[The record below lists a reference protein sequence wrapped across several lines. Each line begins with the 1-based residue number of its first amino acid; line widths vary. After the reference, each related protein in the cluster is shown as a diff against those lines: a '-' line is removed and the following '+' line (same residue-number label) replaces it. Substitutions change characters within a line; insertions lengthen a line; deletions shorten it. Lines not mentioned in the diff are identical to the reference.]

1 MANHEHLKWLKEGVE
16 AWNRRRQR
24 ENFKPNLFGVEL
36 SSATLNG
43 VDFRDANLRCSN
55 LKDANL
61 DNADLTNAALDGAD
75 LQNANLSNT
84 TLVGAHLRHATLI
97 GVNLLNAQPWQARL
111 YLPLD
116 EISFL
121 PYQDEVTDPSEA
133 YQAAELDINKT
144 KIDDIACLLGAC
156 RAIGDKYQHYYT
168 YDAIRLYF
176 RGESRCSWEL
186 RPSAMRSKARSVE
199 GEMLLQLMSRRA
211 QDFSGVPSALA
222 QWVLAQHHGLPTR
235 LLDITRN
242 PLVALF
248 HACDERDSQ
257 DKNGCL
263 HIFAVPKTLIKPFNS
278 DAISIITNFAKL
290 SEHEQSLL
298 LGRTDGH
305 EDDYHEVIGRL
316 YHFIRE
322 EKPYFKERIDLEIS
336 SVYSSLNRSRP
347 LNVSRAQSG
356 AFLLSAFH
364 QRFERNETL
373 KHVAEMPIYGHFK
386 LKVPHACKSGILHE
400 LRLFNITRGT
410 LFLDWMKRRMRSDVT
425 LPARGE
431 HDVYRVWRP
440 RVSSGEACNG
450 ATETDIHRAGS
461 CI

>member
-16 AWNRRRQR
+16 AWNKRRQR
-24 ENFKPNLFGVEL
+24 ENFKPNLFGAEL

-43 VDFRDANLRCSN
+43 VDFRDANLRRSN
-55 LKDANL
+55 LKGANL
-61 DNADLTNAALDGAD
+61 DNADLTDAALDGAD
-75 LQNANLSNT
+75 LQNANLSNA

-116 EISFL
+116 GEMGFL
-121 PYQDEVTDPSEA
+121 PYQDEVTNPSEA
-133 YQAAELDINKT
+133 YQAAELEINKT
-144 KIDDIACLLGAC
+144 KIDDIAFLLGAC
-156 RAIGDKYQHYYT
+156 RAIGDKYQHYHI

-186 RPSAMRSKARSVE
+186 RPSAMRSEARSGE

-211 QDFSGVPSALA
+211 QDFSGVTSALA

-248 HACDERDSQ
+248 HACDERYSQ

-290 SEHEQSLL
+290 FEYEQSLL
-298 LGRTDGH
+298 LGRTGRH

-322 EKPYFKERIDLEIS
+322 EKPYFKERIDLRDFFRVFVVEPQQTFER
-336 SVYSSLNRSRP
+336 L
-347 LNVSRAQSG
+347 RAQSG

-364 QRFERNETL
+364 RRFERNETL

-386 LKVPHACKSGILHE
+386 LKVPHACKRDILHE
-400 LRLFNITRGT
+400 LRLFNITRET
-410 LFLDWMKRRMRSDVT
+410 LFPGLDETANEVRRN
-425 LPARGE
+425 A
-431 HDVYRVWRP
+431 
-440 RVSSGEACNG
+440 SSAW
-450 ATETDIHRAGS
+450 
-461 CI
+461 